1 MVDWLLLVL
10 DDHGSLLA
18 IPNTT
23 LEGIAMAC
31 DNEREKL
38 TETIEDSI
46 LKLSDKEVISDN
58 TVKENV
64 RIATRRYIE
73 KKTGKKSQV
82 KIHLARVSV

>member
-1 MVDWLLLVL
+1 
-10 DDHGSLLA
+10 
-18 IPNTT
+18 
-23 LEGIAMAC
+23 MAC

-38 TETIEDSI
+38 TETIEDLI